1 MVESNKRK
9 SRSMALKGRTSTL
22 CFFSLAEDEYITTP
36 SGNCFVTAKVRRGL
50 LPEIL
55 ENLLSARKRAK
66 QVCFFLFEILL
77 FRMTC
82 FR

>member
-1 MVESNKRK
+1 MILQKKIFIRHW
-9 SRSMALKGRTSTL
+9 
-22 CFFSLAEDEYITTP
+22 FSLSDDEYITTP

-66 QVCFFLFEILL
+66 QVCFFVFEVLRIQLIS
-77 FRMTC
+77 FR
-82 FR
+82 

>member
-1 MVESNKRK
+1 MIGKTND
-9 SRSMALKGRTSTL
+9 LFIIL
-22 CFFSLAEDEYITTP
+22 FFSSLSEDEYITTP

-66 QVCFFLFEILL
+66 QVLFT
-77 FRMTC
+77 F
-82 FR
+82 

>member
-1 MVESNKRK
+1 MDVSNKRK
-9 SRSMALKGRTSTL
+9 LTNNLFLTRSIVLI
-22 CFFSLAEDEYITTP
+22 FISLSENDYITTP

-66 QVCFFLFEILL
+66 QV
-77 FRMTC
+77 R
-82 FR
+82 